1 MGAYL
6 SRVTEYAIPCL
17 IFWGVL
23 AISVAY
29 DRSRFRNVICLL
41 FAVLTTA
48 PLFCVIAGSHE
59 RGAAR
64 ALAVLALMVLMWVPV
79 VLSANGVIMYR
90 REGHS
95 LANLLS
101 LLLGLVVAVGEVCT
115 FLFFI
120 FPYFWAED
128 TAEFVSAGMR
138 AVLFVSLT
146 VTYGSVIFAA
156 FMIYTVLLTF
166 IPYKRDFDYVI
177 IHGAG
182 LIKGQKVSKLL
193 ADRIDKAI
201 EVYRKDPT
209 PPVLIP
215 SGGRGSDEDLA
226 EAEAMEQYLLEH
238 GIPRSDIIRE
248 DRSATTREN
257 LIFSKK
263 IIDGKGGS
271 GHTALVTS
279 NYHVYRALSICREIG
294 LECTGIG
301 AHVAPYYWPS
311 AVIREFAAIIMSNKL
326 YLLLFAAGWAACVLP
341 AMKII
346 MPMVGQ

>member
-1 MGAYL
+1 MDVYL
-6 SRVTEYAIPCL
+6 SRVIEYAIPCL

-23 AISVAY
+23 AFSAAY

-41 FAVLTTA
+41 FAVICTA
-48 PLFCVIAGSHE
+48 PLFCVITGSHE
-59 RGAAR
+59 RGTAR
-64 ALAVLALMVLMWVPV
+64 ALAVLAFMVLLWVPV
-79 VLSANGVIMYR
+79 VLIANGVIMYR

-101 LLLGLVVAVGEVCT
+101 LLLGIVVAVGEICT

-120 FPYFWAED
+120 FPYFWAAD

-138 AVLFVSLT
+138 AVLFISLT

-156 FMIYTVLLTF
+156 FMVYTALITF
-166 IPYKRDFDYVI
+166 LPHRRDFDYVI

-182 LIKGQKVSKLL
+182 LLKGRKVSKLL
-193 ADRIDKAI
+193 ADRIDRAI
-201 EVYRKDPT
+201 EVYHRDPA
-209 PPVLIP
+209 PPMLIP
-215 SGGRGSDEDLA
+215 SGGRGSDEDLS

-238 GIPRSDIIRE
+238 GIPQAHIIRE
-248 DRSATTREN
+248 DRSRTTREN
-257 LIFSKK
+257 LLFSKE
-263 IIDGKGGS
+263 IIDGRDGPGL
-271 GHTALVTS
+271 TALVTS
-279 NYHVYRALSICREIG
+279 NYHVYRALSLCREIG
-294 LECTGIG
+294 LDCTGIG

-311 AVIREFAAIIMSNKL
+311 AVIREFAAIMSRKL
-326 YLLLFAAGWAACVLP
+326 NLLLFAAGWAASVLP

>member
-6 SRVTEYAIPCL
+6 SRVAEYAIPCL

-23 AISVAY
+23 AVSVAY

-48 PLFCVIAGSHE
+48 PLFCVITGSHE
-59 RGAAR
+59 RGTAR
-64 ALAVLALMVLMWVPV
+64 ALTILALMILLWVPV
-79 VLSANGVIMYR
+79 VLIANGVIMYR

-101 LLLGLVVAVGEVCT
+101 LLLGIVVAVGEICT

-120 FPYFWAED
+120 FPYFWAAD

-138 AVLFVSLT
+138 AVLFISLT

-156 FMIYTVLLTF
+156 FMVYTALITF
-166 IPYKRDFDYVI
+166 LPHRRDFDYVI

-182 LIKGQKVSKLL
+182 LLKGRKVSKLL
-193 ADRIDKAI
+193 ADRIDRAI
-201 EVYRKDPT
+201 EVYHRDPA
-209 PPVLIP
+209 PPMLIP
-215 SGGRGSDEDLA
+215 SGGRGSDEDLS

-238 GIPRSDIIRE
+238 GIPKAHIIRE
-248 DRSATTREN
+248 DRSRTTREN
-257 LIFSKK
+257 LLFSKE
-263 IIDGKGGS
+263 IIDGRDGPGL
-271 GHTALVTS
+271 TALVTS
-279 NYHVYRALSICREIG
+279 NYHVYRALS
-294 LECTGIG
+294 L
-301 AHVAPYYWPS
+301 
-311 AVIREFAAIIMSNKL
+311 FAAIMSRKL
-326 YLLLFAAGWAACVLP
+326 NLLLFAAGWAATVLP

>member
-23 AISVAY
+23 AVSVAY

-48 PLFCVIAGSHE
+48 PLFCVITGSHA
-59 RGAAR
+59 RGTAR
-64 ALAVLALMVLMWVPV
+64 ALTVLALMVLMWVPV
-79 VLSANGVIMYR
+79 VLIANGVIMYR

-101 LLLGLVVAVGEVCT
+101 LLLGIVVAVGEVCT

-120 FPYFWAED
+120 FPYFWAAD

-138 AVLFVSLT
+138 AVLFISLT

-156 FMIYTVLLTF
+156 FMVYTALITIL
-166 IPYKRDFDYVI
+166 PHRRDFDYVI

-182 LIKGQKVSKLL
+182 LLKGKKVSKLL
-193 ADRIDKAI
+193 ADRIDRAI
-201 EVYRKDPT
+201 EVYHKDPA
-209 PPVLIP
+209 PPFLIP
-215 SGGRGSDEDLA
+215 SGGRGSDEDLS

-238 GIPRSDIIRE
+238 GIPQSRIIRE

-257 LIFSKK
+257 LIFSKR
-263 IIDGKGGS
+263 IIDGLDGS
-271 GHTALVTS
+271 GYNALVTS

-301 AHVAPYYWPS
+301 AHVASYYWPS
-311 AVIREFAAIIMSNKL
+311 AVIREFAAIMSNKL

>member
-1 MGAYL
+1 MDVYL
-6 SRVTEYAIPCL
+6 SRVIEYAIPCL

-23 AISVAY
+23 AFSAAY

-41 FAVLTTA
+41 FAVICTA
-48 PLFCVIAGSHE
+48 PLFCVITGSHE
-59 RGAAR
+59 RGTAR
-64 ALAVLALMVLMWVPV
+64 ALAVLAFMVLLWVPV
-79 VLSANGVIMYR
+79 VLIANGVIMYR

-101 LLLGLVVAVGEVCT
+101 LLLGIVVAVGEACT

-120 FPYFWAED
+120 FPYFWAAD
-128 TAEFVSAGMR
+128 TAEFVSTGMR
-138 AVLFVSLT
+138 VVLFVSLT

-156 FMIYTVLLTF
+156 FMVYTVLLTF
-166 IPYKRDFDYVI
+166 IPHRRDFDYVI

-182 LIKGQKVSKLL
+182 LLGGNRVSKLL

-201 EVYRKDPT
+201 EVYSKDPT
-209 PPVLIP
+209 PPILIP
-215 SGGRGSDEDLA
+215 SGGRGSDEDLS

-238 GIPRSDIIRE
+238 GIPQSRIIRE

-263 IIDGKGGS
+263 IIDGLGGS
-271 GHTALVTS
+271 GYTALVTS

-294 LECTGIG
+294 LDCTGIG
-301 AHVAPYYWPS
+301 AHVASYYWPS
-311 AVIREFAAIIMSNKL
+311 AVIREFAAIMSNKL

>member
-48 PLFCVIAGSHE
+48 PLFCVIAGSHG
-59 RGAAR
+59 RGTAR

-79 VLSANGVIMYR
+79 VLIANGAIMYR

-101 LLLGLVVAVGEVCT
+101 LLLGIVVAVGEICT

-120 FPYFWAED
+120 FPYFWAAD
-128 TAEFVSAGMR
+128 TAELVSAGMR

-156 FMIYTVLLTF
+156 FMVYTVLLTF
-166 IPYKRDFDYVI
+166 IPHRRDFDCVI

-182 LIKGQKVSKLL
+182 LLKGNRISKLL

-201 EVYRKDPT
+201 EVYHKDPT
-209 PPVLIP
+209 PPVIIP
-215 SGGRGSDEDLA
+215 SGGRGSDEDLS

-238 GIPRSDIIRE
+238 GIPQSRIIRE

-257 LIFSKK
+257 LIFSKR
-263 IIDGKGGS
+263 IIDGLDGS
-271 GHTALVTS
+271 GYYALVTS

-301 AHVAPYYWPS
+301 AHVASYYWPS
-311 AVIREFAAIIMSNKL
+311 AVIREFAAIMSNKL

>member
-6 SRVTEYAIPCL
+6 SRVAEYAIPCL

-23 AISVAY
+23 AVSVAY

-48 PLFCVIAGSHE
+48 PLFCVITGSHA
-59 RGAAR
+59 RGTAR
-64 ALAVLALMVLMWVPV
+64 ALTILALMILLWVPV
-79 VLSANGVIMYR
+79 VLIANGVIMYR

-101 LLLGLVVAVGEVCT
+101 LLLGIVVAVGEICT

-120 FPYFWAED
+120 FPYFWAAD

-138 AVLFVSLT
+138 AVLFISLT

-156 FMIYTVLLTF
+156 FMVYTALITF
-166 IPYKRDFDYVI
+166 LPHRRDFDYVI

-182 LIKGQKVSKLL
+182 LLKGRKVSKLL
-193 ADRIDKAI
+193 ADRIDRAI
-201 EVYRKDPT
+201 EVYHRDPA
-209 PPVLIP
+209 PPMLIP
-215 SGGRGSDEDLA
+215 SGGRGSDEDLS

-238 GIPRSDIIRE
+238 GIPQAHIIRE
-248 DRSATTREN
+248 DRSRTTREN
-257 LIFSKK
+257 LLFSKE
-263 IIDGKGGS
+263 IIDGRDGPGL
-271 GHTALVTS
+271 TALVTS
-279 NYHVYRALSICREIG
+279 NYHVYRALSLCREIG
-294 LECTGIG
+294 LDCTGIG

-311 AVIREFAAIIMSNKL
+311 AVIREFAAIMSRKL
-326 YLLLFAAGWAACVLP
+326 NLLLFAAGWAATVLP